1 MTSWQNKQTT
11 VTIKLTA
18 EESKSINL
26 PALPG
31 ELRITALHS
40 GHNLPA
46 TSNDPADF
54 DIDIHN
60 LFNGTFEDENYNE
73 IELREG
79 HYEAIWNNDTVFEK
93 IINAMMEG

>member
-1 MTSWQNKQTT
+1 MTSWKNKQTT

-40 GHNLPA
+40 GYDEPA
-46 TSNDPADF
+46 TWNNPAEC
-54 DIDIHN
+54 DIDIKKLSH
-60 LFNGTFEDENYNE
+60 GVFEDENYNE
-73 IELREG
+73 IDLREG
-79 HYEAIWNNDTVFEK
+79 HYEAIWNNDTIFEK
-93 IINAMMEG
+93 IISAIMGD

>member
-1 MTSWQNKQTT
+1 MSRWQNKQTT

-18 EESKSINL
+18 EESKAVNL

-40 GHNLPA
+40 GHDLPA
-46 TSNDPADF
+46 TWNDPADF
-54 DIDIHN
+54 DIDIHR
-60 LFNGTFEDENYNE
+60 LYNGTFEDENYNE

-79 HYEAIWNNDTVFEK
+79 HYEAIWNNDTIFEK
-93 IINAMMEG
+93 IISAIMGD